1 MLARYICA
9 RGPQKARKRIPQ
21 PRACQGLAHSELKAA
36 HSGPRV
42 PGITSFWTRLLVK
55 EKLVNLCCTHE
66 QIKLVK
72 GKLVNLYCT
81 HEQIKL
87 VKGKTCQFI
96 LYTRANKTC
105 QKGKPACQG
114 KLGRACVGLK
124 PFSSCLSTWRRWSAP
139 SSWLQLRMISPPPIL
154 YPLFCTLKAL
164 FYKIL
169 RLHYYIGMI
178 ILGQCSHLC

>member
-1 MLARYICA
+1 MRAGAPESTETHSATPCLP
-9 RGPQKARKRIPQ
+9 G
-21 PRACQGLAHSELKAA
+21 PRAFWTEDRAFWAPRPWHYQLLNKASCQGKTCQFMLY
-36 HSGPRV
+36 
-42 PGITSFWTRLLVK
+42 TRANK
-55 EKLVNLCCTHE
+55 TC
-66 QIKLVK
+66 Q
-72 GKLVNLYCT
+72 
-81 HEQIKL
+81 
-87 VKGKTCQFI
+87 GKTCQFI